1 MKFCIDCRH
10 FLVPKLDSLEA
21 SAFSRCG
28 RTGIVSVV
36 TGETQYSYCDNQR
49 ASDYASAFSR
59 CGPGAQ
65 FFEEIEPAADFPERE
80 VSRG

>member
-49 ASDYASAFSR
+49 APEYDGILR
-59 CGPGAQ
+59 CGPGGK
-65 FFEEIEPAADFPERE
+65 FFEEIEPAVDSPERE

>member
-10 FLVPKLDSLEA
+10 YLVPKLSSLEA
-21 SAFSRCG
+21 SAFSRCR
-28 RTGIVSVV
+28 RTGLVSVV
-36 TGETQYSYCDNQR
+36 TGETRYSYCDNQR
-49 ASDYASAFSR
+49 ASDYAGGSER

-65 FFEEIEPAADFPERE
+65 FFEEIEPAVGFPERE